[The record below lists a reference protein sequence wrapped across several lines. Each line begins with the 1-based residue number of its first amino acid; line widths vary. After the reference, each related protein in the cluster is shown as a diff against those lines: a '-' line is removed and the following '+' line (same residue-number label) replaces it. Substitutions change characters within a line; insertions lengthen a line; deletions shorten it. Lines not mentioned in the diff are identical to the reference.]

1 MTIIQ
6 ASICNKNKAI
16 ILVGD
21 RLVTAHETC
30 EAEARS
36 HKLYRFGQFGIG
48 FAGALSDIIC
58 VKDAIPENPSAF
70 KDLIDS
76 IKNVYRQENE
86 KREDNFIKRH
96 VLLNKNEFKEYVQHD
111 DGKIPVNLIEWIY
124 GNLQEI
130 RLECIALTVGFNAKK
145 RTTNYI
151 HQ

>member
-1 MTIIQ
+1 
-6 ASICNKNKAI
+6 
-16 ILVGD
+16 L
-21 RLVTAHETC
+21 RE
-30 EAEARS
+30 R
-36 HKLYRFGQFGIG
+36 RF
-48 FAGALSDIIC
+48 
-58 VKDAIPENPSAF
+58 PENPSTF
-70 KDLIDS
+70 KDFIDS

-111 DGKIPVNLIEWIY
+111 DGKIPVDLIEWIY

-130 RLECIALTVGFNAKK
+130 RLECFALTVGFNAKK